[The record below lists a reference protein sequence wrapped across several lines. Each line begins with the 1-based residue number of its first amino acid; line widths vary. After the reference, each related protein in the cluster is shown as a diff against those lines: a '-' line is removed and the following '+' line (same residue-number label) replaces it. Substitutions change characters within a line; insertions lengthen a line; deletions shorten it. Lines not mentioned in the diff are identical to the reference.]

1 MFEVLEEWTGDGVI
15 ALRVS
20 GKLMHADYEGFV
32 PKLEDAIAEHGAIRC
47 LIDMKELD
55 GIELRAVWD
64 ELKFDLK
71 HATEVSRCGVV
82 GDRAWERWATAAAHP
97 IFRKADIR
105 FFERS
110 EFDSAVAWVRE
121 GLDTKPTAA
130 G

>member
-1 MFEVLEEWTGDGVI
+1 MFEVLEEWTSGGVV

-20 GKLMHADYEGFV
+20 GKLIHADYEGFV
-32 PKLEDAIAEHGAIRC
+32 PKLEDAIEEFGDIRC
-47 LIDMKELD
+47 LIDMTDLD
-55 GIELRAVWD
+55 GVELRAVWD

-71 HATEVSRCGVV
+71 HATKVSRCGVV

-97 IFRKADIR
+97 IFRKAEIR

-110 EFDSAVAWVRE
+110 EFDSAVEWVRQ
-121 GLDTKPTAA
+121 GLDTISTGA